1 MQRKYNIKDKET
13 IYKYNNDIIH
23 NRMATISYS
32 MQLILYNEKKKKL
45 INDIELKSLKANQML
60 PKEKFNIYIN
70 EQRIRKKIRLY
81 KWKKKIPKDL
91 SASQ

>member
-1 MQRKYNIKDKET
+1 
-13 IYKYNNDIIH
+13 
-23 NRMATISYS
+23 
-32 MQLILYNEKKKKL
+32 MQLILYNEKEKKL

-81 KWKKKIPKDL
+81 KEKKFPTDL

>member
-32 MQLILYNEKKKKL
+32 MQLILYNEKEQNL
-45 INDIELKSLKANQML
+45 INDIELKSQSKSNATERKIQ
-60 PKEKFNIYIN
+60 YIH
-70 EQRIRKKIRLY
+70 K
-81 KWKKKIPKDL
+81 
-91 SASQ
+91 

>member
-1 MQRKYNIKDKET
+1 
-13 IYKYNNDIIH
+13 
-23 NRMATISYS
+23 
-32 MQLILYNEKKKKL
+32 MQLILYNEKENKL

-60 PKEKFNIYIN
+60 LKKKFNIYIN

-81 KWKKKIPKDL
+81 KEKKFPTDL

>member
-1 MQRKYNIKDKET
+1 
-13 IYKYNNDIIH
+13 
-23 NRMATISYS
+23 
-32 MQLILYNEKKKKL
+32 MQLILYNEKEIKL

-81 KWKKKIPKDL
+81 KEKKFPTDL

>member
-1 MQRKYNIKDKET
+1 
-13 IYKYNNDIIH
+13 
-23 NRMATISYS
+23 
-32 MQLILYNEKKKKL
+32 MQLILYNEKEKKL

-81 KWKKKIPKDL
+81 KEKKFPTVL

>member
-1 MQRKYNIKDKET
+1 
-13 IYKYNNDIIH
+13 
-23 NRMATISYS
+23 
-32 MQLILYNEKKKKL
+32 MQLILYNEKEKKL

-81 KWKKKIPKDL
+81 KEKNFPTDL

>member
-1 MQRKYNIKDKET
+1 
-13 IYKYNNDIIH
+13 
-23 NRMATISYS
+23 
-32 MQLILYNEKKKKL
+32 MQLILYNEKENKL

-81 KWKKKIPKDL
+81 KEKKFPTDL